1 MIKKEMTDKVE
12 GFRVSDE
19 VSKKLKQDLFRT
31 DKTKKEWLENR
42 VEQLENLHKVKNK
55 PDEKWT
61 MVPNSELEHLH
72 SGYPDH
78 FEFIH
83 QRILEHCLQQK
94 LEITFDNLLLDC
106 IYFYNYNNMKYL
118 RYNDDDLEVLVIEHN
133 VGMSYSEFT
142 NKLLCKFL
150 DVTDQYDLV
159 STQTSENKFIIKFQK
174 AEVK

>member
-1 MIKKEMTDKVE
+1 MNEDKVE
-12 GFRVSDE
+12 GFRVSGE

-106 IYFYNYNNMKYL
+106 IYFYNYNIMKYN
-118 RYNDDDLEVLVIEHN
+118 RYTDDGLIVLEIEHD
-133 VGMSYSEFT
+133 VGLSYSEFT
-142 NKLLCKFL
+142 NKLIK
-150 DVTDQYDLV
+150 
-159 STQTSENKFIIKFQK
+159 KFIKKTKQYSLKTSHIGENIIIFKLK
-174 AEVK
+174 KLKKLTS